1 MVWTIGDRVN
11 RAQACVR
18 RAGNHH
24 RTLTTDLNMLAR
36 CQFMLEAVKEPIAT
50 PLLARHRPL
59 YEEVPIFFAARVR
72 NS

>member
-1 MVWTIGDRVN
+1 
-11 RAQACVR
+11 
-18 RAGNHH
+18 
-24 RTLTTDLNMLAR
+24 LTTDLNMLAR